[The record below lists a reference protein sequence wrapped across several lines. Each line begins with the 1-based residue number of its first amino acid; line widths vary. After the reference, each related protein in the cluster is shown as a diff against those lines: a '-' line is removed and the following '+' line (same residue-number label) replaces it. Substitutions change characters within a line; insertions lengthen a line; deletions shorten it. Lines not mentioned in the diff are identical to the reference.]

1 MHRRNIL
8 LGALGLAAMA
18 PLASVSTALAVEAP
32 GADKFVEGLGNR
44 AVSVLADPQRTN
56 AKIRA
61 EFASLLKDGFD
72 LDTIGRFVLGRYWNT
87 ASEPQ
92 KAEYQKLFADMVVN
106 VYTQRFSQYAGETF
120 KVTGQRAEGER
131 DTMVTSQ
138 IVRPDGPPVNVQ
150 WRVRPRQAGLKII
163 DVLVEG
169 VSMSITQRD
178 DFASVIESNGG
189 RIQAL
194 LDVLRKRAAPG
205 NVG

>member
-1 MHRRNIL
+1 MHRRTIL
-8 LGALGLAAMA
+8 AGTLGLMAAV
-18 PLASVSTALAVEAP
+18 PLAAFSQAHSAEAP
-32 GADKFVEGLGNR
+32 GAAKFVQGLGDR
-44 AVSVLADPQRTN
+44 AVAVLADPQRTN

-61 EFASLLKDGFD
+61 EFDRLLHDGFD

-92 KAEYQKLFADMVVN
+92 RVEYQKLFADMVVN

-138 IVRPDGPPVNVQ
+138 IVRPDGPPVNVH
-150 WRVRPRQAGLKII
+150 WRVRPREAGLKII

-194 LDVLRKRAAPG
+194 LDVLRRRAAPG